1 MEASGQSKNQTNQQT
16 DKKSKKARHREKSY
30 QGSPIKKKTPTDKKK
45 NKTKHQEN
53 KQTKRKP
60 QRLSHLKQERIKH
73 KASYHWER
81 FSQPSFFSFVS
92 KEFFIRLNLSLEFE
106 ILHSPLVST
115 PIKKQCI
122 HVYSLASGGSVYSP
136 LAVDTMP
143 GEPDSGWKRIKKK
156 NLSNAKK
163 KQQHQQQQQQKKHY
177 HMILFCT
184 LRFVL
189 LRKAAWFYPAARIH
203 YCDL

>member
-1 MEASGQSKNQTNQQT
+1 MLQVSLKTKLTNRQTKKQESKTQGKELPGKPCKKEDTNRQ
-16 DKKSKKARHREKSY
+16 KK
-30 QGSPIKKKTPTDKKK
+30 KKK
-45 NKTKHQEN
+45 NQEK
-53 KQTKRKP
+53 KQTKNKS
-60 QRLSHLKQERIKH
+60 QRLSHLKQGRIKH

-106 ILHSPLVST
+106 VLHSPLVST

-122 HVYSLASGGSVYSP
+122 HIYSLASGGSVYSL

-143 GEPDSGWKRIKKK
+143 GEPDSGWKRIKK

-163 KQQHQQQQQQKKHY
+163 KQQKKHY
-177 HMILFCT
+177 HVILFCT
-184 LRFVL
+184 LWFVL